1 MNRFQCV
8 ADLRAEHGVKR
19 LCQVLG
25 IARSGFYYWQAT
37 ALARAARQAADE
49 RLTAKIAAVHAA
61 SDGTYGVPRVTA
73 ELRET
78 GGESVNHEKV
88 ARLMKTASIAG
99 FRLLRPCPTW

>member
-25 IARSGFYYWQAT
+25 VSRSGFYYWVAS
-37 ALARAARQAADE
+37 APARAARRVADA
-49 RLTAKIAAVHAA
+49 RLTERIRRVHAD

-73 ELRET
+73 ELRES
-78 GGESVNHEKV
+78 GGVPVNHKRV
-88 ARLMKTASIAG
+88 GRLMRAAGIAG
-99 FRLLRPCPTW
+99 FRLRRRQ